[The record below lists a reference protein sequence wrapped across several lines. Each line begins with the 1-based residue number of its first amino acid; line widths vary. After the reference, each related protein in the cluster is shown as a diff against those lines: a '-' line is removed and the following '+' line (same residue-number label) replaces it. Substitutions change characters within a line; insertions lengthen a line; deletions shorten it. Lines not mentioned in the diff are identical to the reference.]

1 MTEKQNIKPVE
12 VKSVSST
19 VSPPVEVIA
28 DDTIKISRD
37 EWSKVQEQLAMLRD
51 VADKGRI
58 FNYESQKAAMGKKA
72 KRIKL
77 SVFDGKY
84 VIGWATLKDV
94 LIKSPTTGL
103 VVSEEQQY
111 ELLLLAPDDSISK
124 VKIDSYSRFTDVR
137 YGERVEVDVVSQSED
152 YEGKITFNV
161 KLPDGRE
168 IKLGGQFLN

>member
-12 VKSVSST
+12 VKKDPASDGCAV
-19 VSPPVEVIA
+19 V

-37 EWSKVQEQLAMLRD
+37 EWNKVQEQLVMLQD
-51 VADKGRI
+51 VADKGRV
-58 FNYESQKAAMGKKA
+58 FNYESRKAATGKKA

-77 SVFDGKY
+77 SVLDGKY
-84 VIGWATLKDV
+84 VIGWATLKDN
-94 LIKSPTTGL
+94 LIKSPSTGL

-111 ELLLLAPDDSISK
+111 EVLLLAPDDSITK

-137 YGERVEVDVVSQSED
+137 YNERVEVDVISQSED
-152 YEGKITFNV
+152 YEGKITFDV